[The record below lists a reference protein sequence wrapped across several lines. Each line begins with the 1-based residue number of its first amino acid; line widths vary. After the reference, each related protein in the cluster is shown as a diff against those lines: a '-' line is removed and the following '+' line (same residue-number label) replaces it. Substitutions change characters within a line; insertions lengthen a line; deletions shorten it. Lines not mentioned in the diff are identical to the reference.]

1 MASSDD
7 LKTLEAVTDADTRNA
22 LALRLAE
29 AATPGLEPVLVRLIQ
44 RPDLAD
50 NRGDL
55 IHALGYLDCS
65 DHVAL
70 LVELVASGNFEAAH
84 EALQALETV
93 EEADA
98 EEVERAR
105 AILER
110 VRSVANVEPW
120 RAGLLDE
127 LSEMF
132 D

>member
-7 LKTLEAVTDADTRNA
+7 LRLLETIAETDQRNA

-29 AATPGLEPVLVRLIQ
+29 ARTPGLDLVLVRLIQ

-50 NRGDL
+50 KRGTL
-55 IHALGYLDCS
+55 VHALGFLDCS

-70 LVELVASGNFEAAH
+70 LVELVASGGYEVAH

-93 EEADA
+93 DEADS
-98 EEVERAR
+98 EVVERAR
-105 AILER
+105 EILDR
-110 VRSVANVEPW
+110 ARAVANVETW
-120 RAGLLDE
+120 RATLLDE
-127 LSEMF
+127 LAELF

>member
-1 MASSDD
+1 MTASAD
-7 LKTLEAVTDADTRNA
+7 LRTLETTTDDAERDA
-22 LALRLAE
+22 LALHLAE
-29 AATPGLEPVLVRLIQ
+29 IGAPGLEPVLLALIQ

-50 NRGDL
+50 KRGSL

-65 DHVAL
+65 DHLVL

-93 EEADA
+93 DEADA
-98 EEVERAR
+98 DDVERAQVILDR
-105 AILER
+105 AR
-110 VRSVANVEPW
+110 GVANIEPW
-120 RAGLLDE
+120 RISLVEE